1 MPELRFDDLPRAVAK
16 GLAPVYLIGGEEPLL
31 IEEALDALRASA
43 RAAGYSERDV
53 LHADASFDWNR
64 LAAASDN
71 LSLFSDRRLL
81 ELRLPGGKPGRD
93 GAAVLKAQAEASPE
107 DTLLVVITGRLEAA
121 QRKSAWVQAFAKAGV
136 MSYAWPLRR
145 GQLPTWIAARGR
157 ERGLQIAPD
166 VAELLIDHNE
176 GNLLAL
182 AQEID
187 KLVLLT
193 EGNVVDRQA
202 AQAAV
207 TDSARFAV
215 FDLPDAVLAGEVARS
230 LRITERLR
238 AEGEQPVLVL
248 WGLARELRVL
258 ADLQQ
263 TAAVGGPLQA
273 VMQRHRVWKQRQ
285 NRLEQLARQSRRGS
299 WPRLLN
305 QAARVDRIIKGA
317 EPGRPWDELVV
328 LTSKAAR
335 LAAAAKT
342 KGMRS

>member
-1 MPELRFDDLPRAVAK
+1 MPELRFEDLSSAIAK
-16 GLAPVYLIGGEEPLL
+16 GLAPVYLLAGEEPLL
-31 IEEALDALRASA
+31 IEEALDALRAGA
-43 RAAGYSERDV
+43 RAAGYTERDV
-53 LHADASFDWNR
+53 LHADSSFDWNR

-145 GQLPTWIAARGR
+145 NQLPAWISTRGR
-157 ERGLQIAPD
+157 ERGLQIERE
-166 VAELLIDHNE
+166 VAELLIDRNE

-187 KLVLLT
+187 KLALLV
-193 EGNVVDRQA
+193 GSGPVDMQA
-202 AQAAV
+202 AQEAV

-215 FDLPDAVLAGEVARS
+215 FDLPDAVLAGELARS
-230 LRITERLR
+230 LRIIQRLR
-238 AEGEQPVLVL
+238 AEGEPPVLVL

-258 ADLQQ
+258 ADLEQ
-263 TAAVGGPLQA
+263 TAAAGGASQP

-285 NRLEQLARQSRRGS
+285 TRLEQLARQVRRGTWS
-299 WPRLLN
+299 RLLTR
-305 QAARVDRIIKGA
+305 AARVDRIIKGA

-328 LTSKAAR
+328 LASKAAR

-342 KGMRS
+342 RGIRS

>member
-1 MPELRFDDLPRAVAK
+1 MPELRFDDLSSAIAK

-31 IEEALDALRASA
+31 IEEALDTLRAKA
-43 RAAGYSERDV
+43 RDAGYSERDV

-81 ELRLPGGKPGRD
+81 ELRLPGGKPGRE
-93 GAAVLKAQAEASPE
+93 GAAALKAQAEASPE

-121 QRKSAWVQAFAKAGV
+121 QRKSAWVQAFARAGV

-145 GQLPTWIAARGR
+145 GQMPSWIATRGR
-157 ERGLQIAPD
+157 ERGLQIEPA
-166 VAELLIDHNE
+166 VAELLVARNE

-187 KLVLLT
+187 KLALLT
-193 EGNVVDRQA
+193 DGGLVDMQA
-202 AQAAV
+202 AQEAV

-215 FDLPDAVLAGEVARS
+215 FDLPEAVLAGEVARS

-258 ADLQQ
+258 ADLEH
-263 TAAVGGPLQA
+263 TAGMGAPLQP

-285 NRLEQLARQSRRGS
+285 SRLEQLARRTRRGNWS
-299 WPRLLN
+299 RLLS

-328 LTSKAAR
+328 LSSKAAR
-335 LAAAAKT
+335 LAAAVQSR
-342 KGMRS
+342 GIRS

>member
-1 MPELRFDDLPRAVAK
+1 MPELRFDDLPGAIHK
-16 GLAPVYLIGGEEPLL
+16 GLAGAYLIGGEEPLL
-31 IEEALDALRASA
+31 IEEALDALRAKA
-43 RAAGYSERDV
+43 REAGYTERDV

-81 ELRLPGGKPGRD
+81 ELRLPGGKPGRE
-93 GAAVLKAQAEASPE
+93 GAAVLKAQAESAPE

-121 QRKSAWVQAFAKAGV
+121 QRKSAWVQAFARAGV

-145 GQLPTWIAARGR
+145 GQMPAWIAARGR
-157 ERGLQIAPD
+157 ERGLEID
-166 VAELLIDHNE
+166 REVIELLVDRNE

-187 KLVLLT
+187 KLALLLGT
-193 EGNVVDRQA
+193 GTVNLKA
-202 AQAAV
+202 AQEAV

-215 FDLPDAVLAGEVARS
+215 FDLPDAVLSGEVARS
-230 LRITERLR
+230 LKITERLR

-248 WGLARELRVL
+248 WGLAKELRVL
-258 ADLQQ
+258 ADLEQ
-263 TAAVGGPLQA
+263 TPANGAASQS
-273 VMQRHRVWKQRQ
+273 VMRRHRVWKQRQ
-285 NRLEQLARQSRRGS
+285 SVLEQLARRARRGTWS
-299 WPRLLN
+299 RMLS

-317 EPGRPWDELVV
+317 EPGQPWDELIV

-335 LAAAAKT
+335 LAAAA
-342 KGMRS
+342 RSRGIRS

>member
-1 MPELRFDDLPRAVAK
+1 MPELRFDDLSSAIAK

-31 IEEALDALRASA
+31 IEEALDTLRANA
-43 RAAGYSERDV
+43 RNAGYSERDV

-64 LAAASDN
+64 LTAASDN

-121 QRKSAWVQAFAKAGV
+121 QRKSAWVQAFARAGV

-145 GQLPTWIAARGR
+145 GQLPAWIAARGR
-157 ERGLQIAPD
+157 ERGLQIERS
-166 VAELLIDHNE
+166 VAELLVDRNE

-187 KLVLLT
+187 KLALLT
-193 EGNVVDRQA
+193 GGGLVDMHA
-202 AQAAV
+202 AQEAV

-258 ADLQQ
+258 ADLEQ
-263 TAAVGGPLQA
+263 TAAMGAPLQP

-285 NRLEQLARQSRRGS
+285 TRLEQLARQTRRGTWS
-299 WPRLLN
+299 RLLV

-317 EPGRPWDELVV
+317 ESGRPWNELVV
-328 LTSKAAR
+328 LISKAAR
-335 LAAAAKT
+335 LAAAAQSR
-342 KGMRS
+342 GIRS